1 MIVPIDN
8 APEAAVV
15 EGVDVIGVAAL
26 ADAVGFLTGLLDI
39 EPTTVDVNA
48 VFAVSG
54 KYDVDFSDVRGQES
68 VKRALTVA
76 AAGHHNILMIGPPG
90 SGKTVYKTVSS
101 SPPSC
106 RREVEKWVFL
116 CTGQRPRLVSPFVRS
131 PRLWKFKKFITL
143 QPRVHLQ
150 RVTAP
155 VTLLPH
161 SPGAQ
166 KRILGIL
173 FVPRRIAKL
182 PGQSL
187 TSQGEGKRPRLG
199 AFPGPRR

>member
-1 MIVPIDN
+1 VIVPIDN

-90 SGKTVYKTVSS
+90 SGKTVYKSVRS

-106 RREVEKWVFL
+106 RR
-116 CTGQRPRLVSPFVRS
+116 TG
-131 PRLWKFKKFITL
+131 
-143 QPRVHLQ
+143 RV
-150 RVTAP
+150 
-155 VTLLPH
+155 VTLCALC
-161 SPGAQ
+161 S
-166 KRILGIL
+166 KRGKLQARSLQNARKRRMSCL
-173 FVPRRIAKL
+173 FDC
-182 PGQSL
+182 QSL
-187 TSQGEGKRPRLG
+187 LSTVLNAANDS
-199 AFPGPRR
+199 